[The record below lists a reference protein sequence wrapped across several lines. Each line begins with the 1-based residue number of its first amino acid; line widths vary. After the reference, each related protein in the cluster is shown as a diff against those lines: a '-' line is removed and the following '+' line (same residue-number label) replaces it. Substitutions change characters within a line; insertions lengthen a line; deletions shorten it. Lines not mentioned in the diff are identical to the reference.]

1 MSQPVKQEAQK
12 WRTDSEHSGAMRVLE
27 WGGVT
32 RTTAQWPKKW
42 AALYRGSLYVL
53 DSEDATAAP
62 TVHNVWTST
71 RYPLLF
77 QVSVYL
83 GFLQC
88 SVASCLLYAAK
99 AWSQTLLVRNLQ
111 DNIWMREMGL

>member
-1 MSQPVKQEAQK
+1 LWFTAPADDGKVPAVSQPVKQEAQK
-12 WRTDSEHSGAMRVLE
+12 WRTDSEYSGAMRMLE

-71 RYPLLF
+71 RYPLL
-77 QVSVYL
+77 SK
-83 GFLQC
+83 
-88 SVASCLLYAAK
+88 CLYF
-99 AWSQTLLVRNLQ
+99 
-111 DNIWMREMGL
+111 